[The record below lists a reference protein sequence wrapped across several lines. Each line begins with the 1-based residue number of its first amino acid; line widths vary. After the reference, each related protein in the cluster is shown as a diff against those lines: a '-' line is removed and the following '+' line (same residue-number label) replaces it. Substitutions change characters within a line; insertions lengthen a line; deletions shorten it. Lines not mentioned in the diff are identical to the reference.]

1 MKKIIVLMI
10 AGFMLVSC
18 DPQENPDPDE
28 VVVSES
34 AQIIEDQTWDEN
46 ILLIDSTDYTLT
58 FREDLN
64 ALLPLEIG
72 DVLVSTAGNGL
83 LRKITGI
90 TSTKGGGEIIVETEF
105 ASLTDVIEQG
115 TIQAEV
121 VLTPDDIQEVVF
133 HYDGI
138 TPEPA
143 NVKGSV
149 NHVTNWNIN
158 TELYSGVRLTGQFV
172 SDMTFILDINVAGS
186 SLNSAKSGIIMS
198 ETLTLQLSAALERE
212 FDRDITIAT
221 ITFAPIIIPVVGPLA
236 LVIVPKVEVKLG
248 LEGSV
253 GGTVTCSATQE
264 IFVDAGIQYAK
275 ASGWSDYKTFTNE
288 FSNTTPVL
296 EKANAEASVYI
307 QPELSTKLYNVAG
320 PYVNTKIYGK
330 LEIDAN
336 QETVEK
342 EEPWWK
348 LSVGI
353 NLNAGMN
360 VEIFDLATLNYE
372 KSDIIGYEWLIAQSP
387 TKPKVT
393 TGDITNIQS
402 TTASCS
408 GNVTADGG
416 QTVTDRGI
424 CWSTSQNPT
433 IENSKTSG
441 GTGTGTFTGN
451 LTGLTANTSY
461 YVRAYA
467 TNSEGTAY
475 GVEKAFTT
483 LTEGTAVFVSTGTPF
498 DITDTTATCN
508 GSIVASAGIIISAR
522 GICWSTNE
530 NPTIGN
536 SKTSNG
542 TGAGLFTG
550 YITGLSPDS
559 TYYVRAYAICSLGT
573 FYGEQQNIEA
583 QEEEEGPEYGTFTDS
598 RDGHV
603 YKTVRIG
610 NQVWMAENLAYLP
623 AVNNPHYDTTDTAEG
638 YNNWVETMLEPSYY
652 VYNYQGTDVTEAK
665 SYPWGDHFS
674 YYNHYGVLYN
684 WRAAMADATAS
695 DANPS
700 GVQGICPT
708 GWHLPSDAE
717 WRQLLVYLGLPQEEI
732 DKERYVR
739 TVSGPGDK
747 MREVGAAHWRYDV
760 AGGTNT
766 SGFSARGSGGVG
778 DGLFWGLQDIANWWS
793 TDEPYEGSNRASS
806 WFLSDDIW
814 HDDIAKKWDGQ
825 SVRCIK
831 D

>member
-34 AQIIEDQTWDEN
+34 AQIIEDQTWNEN

-72 DVLVSTAGNGL
+72 DVLVSTVGNGL

-90 TSTKGGGEIIVETEF
+90 TSTKGGGEIIVETDF

-115 TIQAEV
+115 TIQAQV

-143 NVKGSV
+143 NVTGSV

-158 TELYSGVRLTGQFV
+158 TELYSGVRLTGQFI

-212 FDRDITIAT
+212 FDKDITIAT

-296 EKANAEASVYI
+296 EKANANASVYI

-330 LEIDAN
+330 LEIDADE
-336 QETVEK
+336 ETVEK

-372 KSDIIGYEWLIAQSP
+372 KSNIIGYEWLIAQSP

-393 TGDITNIQS
+393 TGDVTNIQS

-416 QTVTDRGI
+416 QAVTDRGI
-424 CWSTSQNPT
+424 CWSTSQTPT
-433 IENSKTSG
+433 IENSKTSN
-441 GTGTGTFTGN
+441 GTGTGTFTGD
-451 LTGLTANTSY
+451 LTGLAANTSY

-475 GVEKAFTT
+475 GAEKAFTT
-483 LTEGTAVFVSTGTPF
+483 LTEDTDFAVTTGAVTNITTNSASCSGTV
-498 DITDTTATCN
+498 TAQDA
-508 GSIVASAGIIISAR
+508 ASVTAR
-522 GICWSTNE
+522 GLCWSTLQ
-530 NPTIGN
+530 NPTTAD

-542 TGAGLFTG
+542 TGTG
-550 YITGLSPDS
+550 TFSGALTGLAPNT
-559 TYYVRAYAICSLGT
+559 TYYVRAYATRSEGT
-573 FYGEQQNIEA
+573 AYGEQRAFQTL
-583 QEEEEGPEYGTFTDS
+583 EEEELSGTFTDN
-598 RDGHV
+598 RDG
-603 YKTVRIG
+603 KTYRYVKIG
-610 NQVWMAENLAYLP
+610 SQYWMAENLAYLP
-623 AVNNPHYDTTDTAEG
+623 AVSP
-638 YNNWVETMLEPSYY
+638 PSLGSSNGTVAGGGLADLLTKYYY
-652 VYNYQGTDVTEAK
+652 VYGYEGSDVNAAKANANYTT
-665 SYPWGDHFS
+665 
-674 YYNHYGVLYN
+674 YGVLYN
-684 WRAAMADATAS
+684 FPAAEDYYYSSTP
-695 DANPS
+695 PS
-700 GVQGICPT
+700 GQGICPS
-708 GWHLPSDAE
+708 GWHLPDNEE
-717 WRQLLVYLGLPQEEI
+717 WIQLISYFGGEESE
-732 DKERYVR
+732 DN
-739 TVSGPGDK
+739 PGWYFY
-747 MREVGAAHWRYDV
+747 VGAKMMETGFVHWSDHPSCPERTNESGFTALPGGYRFEEGWFFGMGNS
-760 AGGTNT
+760 ATFWSYSHGTNVASHVNIDYT
-766 SGFSARGSGGVG
+766 G
-778 DGLFWGLQDIANWWS
+778 DLRIAGYYYN
-793 TDEPYEGSNRASS
+793 YGC
-806 WFLSDDIW
+806 
-814 HDDIAKKWDGQ
+814 

>member
-34 AQIIEDQTWDEN
+34 AQIIEDQTWNEN

-72 DVLVSTAGNGL
+72 DVLVSTVGNGL

-90 TSTKGGGEIIVETEF
+90 TSTKGGGEIIVETDF

-115 TIQAEV
+115 TIQAQV

-158 TELYSGVRLTGQFV
+158 TELYSGVRLTGQFI

-212 FDRDITIAT
+212 FDKDITIAT

-288 FSNTTPVL
+288 FSNTKPVL
-296 EKANAEASVYI
+296 EKANAEASIYI

-320 PYVNTKIYGK
+320 PYINTKIYGK

-342 EEPWWK
+342 EDPWWK

-372 KSDIIGYEWLIAQSP
+372 KSNIIGYEWLIAQSP

-393 TGDITNIQS
+393 TGDVTNIQS

-416 QTVTDRGI
+416 QAVTDRGI

-475 GVEKAFTT
+475 GVEKVFTT
-483 LTEGTAVFVSTGTPF
+483 
-498 DITDTTATCN
+498 
-508 GSIVASAGIIISAR
+508 
-522 GICWSTNE
+522 
-530 NPTIGN
+530 
-536 SKTSNG
+536 
-542 TGAGLFTG
+542 
-550 YITGLSPDS
+550 
-559 TYYVRAYAICSLGT
+559 
-573 FYGEQQNIEA
+573 EQNVEDDGDDEDDEDVDHFI
-583 QEEEEGPEYGTFTDS
+583 DS
-598 RDGHV
+598 RDGKV
-603 YKTVRIG
+603 YNIIIIG
-610 NQVWMAENLAYLP
+610 DQVWMAENLAYLP
-623 AVNNPHYDTTDTAEG
+623 SVSPVTTGSTTG
-638 YNNWVETMLEPSYY
+638 SHYY
-652 VYNYQGTDVTEAK
+652 VYGYDGGSVTDAK
-665 SYPWGDHFS
+665 STVNYS
-674 YYNHYGVLYN
+674 IYGVLYN
-684 WRAAMADATAS
+684 WSAALTA
-695 DANPS
+695 
-700 GVQGICPT
+700 CPE

-717 WRQLLVYLGLPQEEI
+717 WTILTDYLGGTGI
-732 DKERYVR
+732 A
-739 TVSGPGDK
+739 SDK
-747 MREVGAAHWRYDV
+747 MKTLSLWNSNSGA
-760 AGGTNT
+760 TNE
-766 SGFSARGSGGVG
+766 SGFSALPAGVRYNVVFFDLG
-778 DGLFWGLQDIANWWS
+778 NLTHFWSS
-793 TDEPYEGSNRASS
+793 TEYNLEYNKAWVQQLLHYSS
-806 WFLSDDIW
+806 EVFVHAMPTQI
-814 HDDIAKKWDGQ
+814 GC
-825 SVRCIK
+825 SVRCIR

>member
-46 ILLIDSTDYTLT
+46 ILLIDSTNYTLT
-58 FREDLN
+58 FREDLI

-72 DVLVSTAGNGL
+72 DVLVSTVGNGL

-90 TSTKGGGEIIVETEF
+90 TSTKGGGEIIVETDF

-212 FDRDITIAT
+212 FDKDITIAT

-264 IFVDAGIQYAK
+264 IFIDAGIQYAK

-296 EKANAEASVYI
+296 EKANADASVYI

-330 LEIDAN
+330 LEIDADE
-336 QETVEK
+336 ETVEK

-372 KSDIIGYEWLIAQSP
+372 KSNIIGYEWLIAQSP

-393 TGDITNIQS
+393 TGDVTNIQS

-416 QTVTDRGI
+416 QAVTDRGI

-451 LTGLTANTSY
+451 LTGLAANTSY

-475 GVEKAFTT
+475 GAEKAFTT
-483 LTEGTAVFVSTGTPF
+483 LTEGADFAVTTGAVTNITTNSASCSGNVTAE
-498 DITDTTATCN
+498 DA
-508 GSIVASAGIIISAR
+508 ASVTAR
-522 GICWSTNE
+522 GLCWSTSQ
-530 NPTIGN
+530 NPTTAD
-536 SKTSNG
+536 SKTTNG
-542 TGAGLFTG
+542 TGTG
-550 YITGLSPDS
+550 TFSGSLTGLNPNT
-559 TYYVRAYAICSLGT
+559 TYYVRAYATRSEGT
-573 FYGEQQNIEA
+573 TYGEERSFQTL
-583 QEEEEGPEYGTFTDS
+583 EEEELSGTFTDN
-598 RDGHV
+598 RDG
-603 YKTVRIG
+603 KTYNYITIG
-610 NQVWMAENLAYLP
+610 NQVWMAQNLAYLP
-623 AVNNPHYDTTDTAEG
+623 AVST
-638 YNNWVETMLEPSYY
+638 PSLGSSNGTVSGGGLSDLLTKYYY
-652 VYNYQGTDVTEAK
+652 VYGYEGSDVTAAKATANYQT
-665 SYPWGDHFS
+665 
-674 YYNHYGVLYN
+674 YGVLYN
-684 WRAAMADATAS
+684 FPAAEDYYYSSTP
-695 DANPS
+695 PS
-700 GVQGICPT
+700 GQGICPS
-708 GWHLPSDAE
+708 GWHLPDNEE
-717 WRQLLVYLGLPQEEI
+717 WIQLINYLGGQESEDNPGWYFNVGVKMMETGFVHWIDHTGCPDASNESGFTALPGGYRFEGGWFFGMGYSAI
-732 DKERYVR
+732 FWSY
-739 TVSGPGDK
+739 S
-747 MREVGAAHWRYDV
+747 H
-760 AGGTNT
+760 GTNT
-766 SGFSARGSGGVG
+766 ASHWNIDYTGDLRISASYYNAG
-778 DGLFWGLQDIANWWS
+778 
-793 TDEPYEGSNRASS
+793 Y
-806 WFLSDDIW
+806 
-814 HDDIAKKWDGQ
+814 

>member
-83 LRKITGI
+83 LRKIKGI
-90 TSTKGGGEIIVETEF
+90 TTTKGGGEIVVETEF

-212 FDRDITIAT
+212 FDKDITIAT

-296 EKANAEASVYI
+296 EKANANASVYI

-336 QETVEK
+336 EETVEK

-372 KSDIIGYEWLIAQSP
+372 KSNIIGYEWLIAQSP

-393 TGDITNIQS
+393 TGDVTNIQS

-416 QTVTDRGI
+416 QAVTDRGI

-475 GVEKAFTT
+475 GAEKAFTT
-483 LTEGTAVFVSTGTPF
+483 LTEGAAVYVSTGTPF
-498 DITDTTATCN
+498 DVTDTTATCYGN
-508 GSIVASAGIIISAR
+508 VVASAGITISAR
-522 GICWSTNE
+522 GICWSINE

-542 TGAGLFTG
+542 TGTGLFTG

-573 FYGEQQNIEA
+573 FYGEQKSIRA
-583 QEEEEGPEYGTFTDS
+583 QEEEGPVYGTFTDS

-603 YKTVRIG
+603 YKTVTIG
-610 NQVWMAENLAYLP
+610 SQVWMAENLAYLP
-623 AVNNPHYDTTDTAEG
+623 AVNPGSTGAEDEG
-638 YNNWVETMLEPSYY
+638 KHNDPFYY
-652 VYNYQGTDVTEAK
+652 VNDYDGTDVLVAK
-665 SYPWGDHFS
+665 ETTNYK
-674 YYNHYGVLYN
+674 NYGVLYN
-684 WRAAMADATAS
+684 LTAAMTA
-695 DANPS
+695 
-700 GVQGICPT
+700 CPG

-717 WRQLLVYLGLPQEEI
+717 WKQLELYLGMPQEQLDLVGHRGEEANVGMKLREEGTSHWNYLI
-732 DKERYVR
+732 AGTYNESGFTALPGGERNYND
-739 TVSGPGDK
+739 SFYGPGHEGYWWCS
-747 MREVGAAHWRYDV
+747 REGLAGYPDNGCVRILFDAYRGVCRDYDTGYGGGALMLNGY
-760 AGGTNT
+760 
-766 SGFSARGSGGVG
+766 
-778 DGLFWGLQDIANWWS
+778 
-793 TDEPYEGSNRASS
+793 
-806 WFLSDDIW
+806 
-814 HDDIAKKWDGQ
+814 

>member
-10 AGFMLVSC
+10 AGFILVSC

-198 ETLTLQLSAALERE
+198 ETLTLQLSALLKRE
-212 FDRDITIAT
+212 FDKDITIAT
-221 ITFAPIIIPVVGPLA
+221 IIFAPIIIPVVGPLA
-236 LVIVPKVEVKLG
+236 LVVVPKVEVKLG

-342 EEPWWK
+342 EDPWWK

-372 KSDIIGYEWLIAQSP
+372 KSNIIGYEWLIAQSP

-441 GTGTGTFTGN
+441 GTGTGTFTGD

-483 LTEGTAVFVSTGTPF
+483 LTEDTDFAVTTGAVTNITTNSASCSGNVTAQ
-498 DITDTTATCN
+498 DA
-508 GSIVASAGIIISAR
+508 ASVTAR
-522 GICWSTNE
+522 GLCWSTSQ
-530 NPTIGN
+530 NPTTED
-536 SKTSNG
+536 SKTTNG
-542 TGAGLFTG
+542 TGTG
-550 YITGLSPDS
+550 TFSGALTGLAPNT
-559 TYYVRAYAICSLGT
+559 TYYVRAYATRSEGT
-573 FYGEQQNIEA
+573 AYGEQRAFQTL
-583 QEEEEGPEYGTFTDS
+583 EEEELSGTFTDN
-598 RDGHV
+598 RDG
-603 YKTVRIG
+603 KTYRYVKIG
-610 NQVWMAENLAYLP
+610 SQYWMAENLAYLP
-623 AVNNPHYDTTDTAEG
+623 YDLPFVAPKTIWLSDSP
-638 YNNWVETMLEPSYY
+638 LYY
-652 VYNYQGTDVTEAK
+652 VFDYNREYVEEAKATTNYQT
-665 SYPWGDHFS
+665 
-674 YYNHYGVLYN
+674 YGVLYN
-684 WRAAMADATAS
+684 WPAAMNGASSS

-700 GVQGICPT
+700 GVQGVCPS
-708 GWHLPSDAE
+708 GWHLPSYAE
-717 WRQLLVYLGLPQEEI
+717 WTEMLDWI
-732 DKERYVR
+732 DDD
-739 TVSGPGDK
+739 SG
-747 MREVGAAHWRYDV
+747 ESWQAAKLSAISWNGWDTY
-760 AGGTNT
+760 
-766 SGFSARGSGGVG
+766 GFSARPG
-778 DGLFWGLQDIANWWS
+778 GLFYVDVDSGLSDFNDSYAIWWTS
-793 TDEPYEGSNRASS
+793 TEDDPFSTHEATSIYLSRYNTYVDSWRLNRACG
-806 WFLSDDIW
+806 L
-814 HDDIAKKWDGQ
+814 